1 MNNTKRHLITE
12 NVSVDYVNQ
21 LEESST
27 LEFRGGMICNDTGRP
42 QTLIGKNFKIIA
54 DGEGQIIGNNVKI
67 SGDWDVER
75 VSLKWFDN
83 TRAYKNSEID
93 WSTCTPTDGA
103 AVDSSQGI
111 LEAVNMAGCKE
122 VVIEAGVYFLNS
134 PLILQSGVRITGE
147 GTYKEHSDMLTG
159 TMLIANFPSASTK
172 ENEFL
177 IQINID
183 DKVKDWN
190 WAHSYRP
197 MQSYIKNLSLVN
209 GQRTEGLKAIVT
221 GDPLC
226 VDGVLFDQFCQA
238 VKYTHN
244 YIDNKRVVNCTFY
257 LNSEKSIPVVDG
269 ERVKQFAFDMGKLG
283 DALIF
288 EHNAIHDG
296 NYNKGLKI
304 YECGGG
310 SIRANIINA
319 DISIEYC
326 KGVIFECNHIE
337 AGHNIN
343 IYSSHTTIAN
353 NFIHCGRTPSI
364 TVTGSKWGDGSIV
377 TMSDNCFMF
386 RDTNFYKKE
395 SSIGIPDTTILE
407 TEYDI
412 EIDSISE
419 LKIQNCFR
427 YWLSESFGKM
437 YVIGVKIAK
446 RNSQNEL
453 EPVSEFNNFSY
464 ALSHIGSISQ
474 GFQAEGHFDFGN
486 DKAPAIDN
494 FQRNAGVKWIKNVDD
509 SDSYSVTYSYQIPWD
524 LERKIY
530 MDWNGSILK
539 SITFYAG
546 EMTNIITSQ
555 NNEYPDGF
563 LIAINNKCL
572 KFPLRLI
579 RTIQYNN
586 GHLETAHVDI
596 PICGATFLYDNGIS
610 ICGHQWITD
619 NSSPLETSPIFVN
632 KGTYS
637 NGNMTCI
644 TKSRP
649 TNESNW
655 KNGDIIIYPKPT
667 TNKST
672 NYNSTEANLE
682 WEFEVITNRP

>member
-1 MNNTKRHLITE
+1 
-12 NVSVDYVNQ
+12 
-21 LEESST
+21 
-27 LEFRGGMICNDTGRP
+27 
-42 QTLIGKNFKIIA
+42 
-54 DGEGQIIGNNVKI
+54 
-67 SGDWDVER
+67 
-75 VSLKWFDN
+75 
-83 TRAYKNSEID
+83 
-93 WSTCTPTDGA
+93 
-103 AVDSSQGI
+103 
-111 LEAVNMAGCKE
+111 
-122 VVIEAGVYFLNS
+122 
-134 PLILQSGVRITGE
+134 
-147 GTYKEHSDMLTG
+147 
-159 TMLIANFPSASTK
+159 
-172 ENEFL
+172 
-177 IQINID
+177 
-183 DKVKDWN
+183 
-190 WAHSYRP
+190 
-197 MQSYIKNLSLVN
+197 
-209 GQRTEGLKAIVT
+209 
-221 GDPLC
+221 
-226 VDGVLFDQFCQA
+226 
-238 VKYTHN
+238 
-244 YIDNKRVVNCTFY
+244 
-257 LNSEKSIPVVDG
+257 
-269 ERVKQFAFDMGKLG
+269 MGKLG

-326 KGVIFECNHIE
+326 KGVIFECNHVE

-364 TVTGSKWGDGSIV
+364 TVSGTKWGDGSIV

-494 FQRNAGVKWIKNVDD
+494 FQRNAGVKWIKNVDY

-672 NYNSTEANLE
+672 NYNTTEANLE